1 MNFHGHPSWDS
12 CILITSK
19 NLDNQRFGT
28 GFLVHHSEQK
38 SYIVTCAHVIS
49 DVGGTDLIEADGK
62 SAAVVN
68 IGADDG
74 LDLAVIEI
82 DKLLSKPIIKLKVLG
97 IAGSSFLTV
106 GFRAFGRHFSIA
118 PLFGTVAAAV
128 ALESK
133 KYSNRVK
140 AWNLKIRD
148 GEHLHDGYSGSPV
161 IDADGFCLGV
171 VTYKQGD
178 GQVGLAISIEE
189 LEKIWDTIP
198 TGLIEKASEPE
209 SYCDRLVSQATRFC
223 IAGDLAQALDIY
235 QQVITIEPS
244 YPRINMM
251 IRSVEA
257 EIERPYVD
265 RYGRVQEDAVFTY
278 PQDGDFAYPHTGM
291 SLPATMISKSVRTKR
306 RPPVLVEII
315 LIGILTGIMTA
326 LGIWLHLPIL
336 AVILIDIFIAVV
348 MTWLRRS

>member
-106 GFRAFGRHFSIA
+106 GWEHVTLAMSI
-118 PLFGTVAAAV
+118 
-128 ALESK
+128 
-133 KYSNRVK
+133 
-140 AWNLKIRD
+140 
-148 GEHLHDGYSGSPV
+148 
-161 IDADGFCLGV
+161 
-171 VTYKQGD
+171 
-178 GQVGLAISIEE
+178 
-189 LEKIWDTIP
+189 
-198 TGLIEKASEPE
+198 
-209 SYCDRLVSQATRFC
+209 
-223 IAGDLAQALDIY
+223 
-235 QQVITIEPS
+235 
-244 YPRINMM
+244 
-251 IRSVEA
+251 
-257 EIERPYVD
+257 
-265 RYGRVQEDAVFTY
+265 FT
-278 PQDGDFAYPHTGM
+278 H
-291 SLPATMISKSVRTKR
+291 
-306 RPPVLVEII
+306 
-315 LIGILTGIMTA
+315 
-326 LGIWLHLPIL
+326 
-336 AVILIDIFIAVV
+336 
-348 MTWLRRS
+348 